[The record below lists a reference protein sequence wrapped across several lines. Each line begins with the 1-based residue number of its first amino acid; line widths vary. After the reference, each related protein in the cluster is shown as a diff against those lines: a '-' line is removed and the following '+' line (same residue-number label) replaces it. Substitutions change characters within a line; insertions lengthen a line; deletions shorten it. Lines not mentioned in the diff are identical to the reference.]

1 MATIDLGK
9 IKQVWRGTYNNSTAY
24 TVDDLV
30 AYTDTVNGNPKLST
44 YIAVANT
51 TGNAPA
57 SNGSVH
63 ASWNLVADGAVSSIP
78 SMSGNA
84 GKFLKTNGSILL
96 FEETFVSG
104 MILLWSGTIATIPTG
119 WVLCDGNNST
129 PDLRDRFVIGAKQDD
144 SGTPKTNVS
153 GSLTQTGGA
162 ATDTVNISI
171 SGTTGTNSATGNA
184 LPNAAASYASASHTH
199 TFSASD
205 SDTVNTLPPYYALA
219 YIMKT

>member
-1 MATIDLGK
+1 
-9 IKQVWRGTYNNSTAY
+9 
-24 TVDDLV
+24 
-30 AYTDTVNGNPKLST
+30 
-44 YIAVANT
+44 
-51 TGNAPA
+51 
-57 SNGSVH
+57 
-63 ASWNLVADGAVSSIP
+63 
-78 SMSGNA
+78 MSGNA

-119 WVLCDGNNST
+119 WVLCDGNNSS

-162 ATDTVNISI
+162 ASGTVNISI

-184 LPNAAASYASASHTH
+184 LPNNSASYASSSHTH
-199 TFSASD
+199 SFSGSG